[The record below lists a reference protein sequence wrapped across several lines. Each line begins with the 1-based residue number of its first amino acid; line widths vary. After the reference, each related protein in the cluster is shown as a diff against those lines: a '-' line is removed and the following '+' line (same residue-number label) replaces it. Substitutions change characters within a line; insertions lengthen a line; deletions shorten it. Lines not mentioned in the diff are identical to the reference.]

1 MVINVSSAISYTWEA
16 VAVVWLAAFPFAK
29 RAVRSQSAR
38 GRVFHLLLVLVG
50 FTLLGSHYLR
60 QGWLGM
66 RFRPDSAAL
75 AWMGVAITAAGCGFA
90 IWARLA
96 LGANWSGR
104 ATVKANH
111 ELVASGPYSVA
122 RHPIYA
128 GLLLACFG
136 TALAEGE
143 WRCILGLAFI
153 IAGFIMKIGAEE
165 RMMIETFPRA
175 YPQYRRRVK
184 ALIPGLF

>member
-16 VAVVWLAAFPFAK
+16 VGVVWLAALPFAR
-29 RAVRSQSAR
+29 RAVRSQGAG
-38 GRVFHLLLVLVG
+38 GRVIHLLLVLVG

-66 RFRPDSAAL
+66 RFMPDSAAL
-75 AWMGVAITAAGCGFA
+75 AWMGVALTASGCGFA
-90 IWARLA
+90 IWARLT

-111 ELVASGPYSVA
+111 ELIVTGPYSVA

-128 GLLLACFG
+128 GLLLACLG
-136 TALAEGE
+136 TALAGGQ
-143 WRCILGLAFI
+143 WGCILGLAFI
-153 IAGFIMKIGAEE
+153 IAGFAMKIGAEE

-175 YPQYRRRVK
+175 YPQYCRKVK
-184 ALIPGLF
+184 ALIPGVF